1 MGSFCRRDLM
11 ARVEEVLSSM
21 KRAHTPHAAVCGDV
35 LSGSGGLCSDGAIF
49 LRRDRGLVGRRF
61 TYVPSTTYLQPRM
74 LHGMFRGNLLR
85 AFAENIFPL
94 ERGERRLRWDYCLCR
109 SIGNQWGTFR
119 IAKLVD
125 FDEWDFCFVS
135 LGIFIYTWL

>member
-74 LHGMFRGNLLR
+74 LHGMFRGEP
-85 AFAENIFPL
+85 AA
-94 ERGERRLRWDYCLCR
+94 CLCGEYIPPR
-109 SIGNQWGTFR
+109 KRGTALALGLLPLQVDWESMGNISYR
-119 IAKLVD
+119 RAR
-125 FDEWDFCFVS
+125 
-135 LGIFIYTWL
+135 